1 MTGDPNP
8 SAALLAAQ
16 AADAQVAACIA
27 DGESFLLEAGA
38 GAGKTYSLVETLKAL
53 IASHGAKLR
62 QRGQRIACITYTNAA
77 TAVINSR
84 IDGNPIVLTDTIHA
98 FCWSL
103 VKDFQGVLRQLVP
116 TLDKWPE
123 RLAESP
129 IAVAG
134 QRVEYEL
141 GYRRISDATISL
153 HHDDV
158 ISIAATLL
166 ARPKFQ
172 AVLADRFPFLLV
184 DEYQD
189 TNVAIMDA
197 IKENLIGR
205 PGGPLVGLFGDHW
218 QRIYD
223 DTCGHVADPDLTE
236 IGKKANFRSAT
247 AIVDVLN
254 AMRPEL
260 PQAVDDAGFVGSAV
274 AYHTNGWVG
283 QRRPG
288 TGGGHWKGDLPAE
301 EAHRFLEAMVAKLAN
316 DGWDFAAKKTKIL
329 MLTHNVLA
337 NEQGYSNL
345 AKIFPYTDLYI
356 KKQDDYIGFFVD
368 RLEPAC
374 DAFVRKRY
382 GEMFE
387 LLGSTAPRFESHE
400 AKLKWSTSMAELV
413 ALREAGTVGDVV
425 AHIDAGGYIRL
436 PDQIL
441 KREKDA
447 NDFVPPDGESVPDR
461 IELTRKLRDVDYG
474 EVISLDKFVDGHTP
488 FATKHSVKGDQFENV
503 LVVLGRGWNVYNF
516 GQYLDWVK
524 AVQVPADKQEAF
536 ERYRNLFYVAC
547 SRPTTRL
554 ALLFT
559 QELTNQGIATLQA
572 WFGEDSV
579 HAFIP

>member
-1 MTGDPNP
+1 MTEVQNP

-27 DGESFLLEAGA
+27 GGESFLLEAGA
-38 GAGKTYSLVETLKAL
+38 GAGKTYSLVETLKVL
-53 IASHGAKLR
+53 IASNETKLR

-77 TAVINSR
+77 TAVIKSR
-84 IDGNPIVLTDTIHA
+84 IDGNSVVLTDTIHA
-98 FCWSL
+98 FCWTL

-116 TLDKWPE
+116 TLDRWPE
-123 RLAESP
+123 RLAESQ
-129 IAVAG
+129 IAVSR

-141 GYRRISDATISL
+141 GFRRITETTISL

-158 ISIAATLL
+158 LSITATLL
-166 ARPKFQ
+166 ERPKFQ
-172 AVLADRFPFLLV
+172 AVLADRYPFVLI

-189 TNVAIMDA
+189 TNTSIMNS
-197 IKENLIGR
+197 IKKNLIGR
-205 PGGPLVGLFGDHW
+205 AGGPLVGLFGDHW
-218 QRIYD
+218 QRIYE
-223 DTCGHVADPDLTE
+223 DTCGHVTDPDLTE
-236 IGKKANFRSAT
+236 IGKKANFRSAP
-247 AIVDVLN
+247 AIVDLLN

-260 PQAVDDAGFVGSAV
+260 PQAVDNVNFIGSAV

-283 QRRPG
+283 QRRLG

-301 EAHRFLEAMVAKLAN
+301 EAHRFLVAMVAKLTN
-316 DGWDFAAKKTKIL
+316 EGWNFAANKTKIL

-337 NEQGYSNL
+337 NEQGYTNL
-345 AKIFPYTDLYI
+345 AKVFPYTDLYI
-356 KKQDDYIGFFVD
+356 KKQDDYIAFFVD

-374 DAFVRKRY
+374 DAFTRRRY

-387 LLGSTAPRFESHE
+387 VLGSNAPRLESHE
-400 AKLKWSTSMAELV
+400 AKLKWSTSMSELLV
-413 ALREAGTVGDVV
+413 LRETGTVGDVL
-425 AHIDAGGYIRL
+425 AHIVAGGYIRS

-447 NDFVPPDGESVPDR
+447 KDFEPSEGEIVPDR
-461 IELTRKLRDVDYG
+461 IELTRKLRNVAYG
-474 EVISLDKFVDGHTP
+474 EVIALDKFIDGHTP

-516 GQYLDWVK
+516 GQYLDWVE
-524 AVQVPADKQEAF
+524 AGQAPAGKQDAF
-536 ERYRNLFYVAC
+536 ERYRNLLYVAC

-572 WFGEDSV
+572 WFGDDSV
-579 HAFIP
+579 HAFLP

>member
-1 MTGDPNP
+1 MIGGPSS
-8 SAALLAAQ
+8 SAALLAARD
-16 AADAQVAACIA
+16 ADAQVAACIS
-27 DGESFLLEAGA
+27 DGKSFLLEAGA
-38 GAGKTYSLVETLKAL
+38 GAGKTYSLIATLKAL
-53 IASHGAKLR
+53 IASNEARLR

-84 IDGNPIVLTDTIHA
+84 IDGNPVVLTDTIHA

-103 VKDFQGVLRQLVP
+103 IKDFQGVLRQLVP
-116 TLDKWPE
+116 SLDTWPE
-123 RLAESP
+123 RLAESQ
-129 IAVAG
+129 ITVAS

-141 GYRRISDATISL
+141 GYRRITDSTISL

-158 ISIAATLL
+158 LSIAATLL
-166 ARPKFQ
+166 ALPKFT
-172 AVLADRFPFLLV
+172 AVLADRFPFVLI

-189 TNVAIMDA
+189 TNIAIMDA

-218 QRIYD
+218 QRIYEG
-223 DTCGHVADPDLTE
+223 TCGHVADANLKE

-260 PQAVDDAGFVGSAV
+260 PQAVDNTNFVGSAV

-301 EAHRFLEAMVAKLAN
+301 EAHQFLEAMVAKLAKE
-316 DGWDFAAKKTKIL
+316 GWDFAAKKTKIL

-337 NEQGYSNL
+337 SEQGYSKL
-345 AKIFPYTDLYI
+345 ARVFPYTDLYI
-356 KKQDDYIGFFVD
+356 KKQDDYIAFFVD

-374 DAFVRKRY
+374 DAYIRRRY

-387 LLGSTAPRFESHE
+387 LLGGAAPRFESHE
-400 AKLKWSTSMAELV
+400 AKLQWSTSMAELV
-413 ALREAGTVGDVV
+413 GLRETGTVGDVI
-425 AHIDAGGYIRL
+425 AHIKAGGYIRL

-441 KREKDA
+441 KREKEA
-447 NDFVPPDGESVPDR
+447 HEFVPPEGESIPHR
-461 IELTRKLRDVDYG
+461 IELTRNLRNIVYS
-474 EVISLDKFVDGHTP
+474 EVIALDKFIDGHTP

-516 GQYLDWVK
+516 GQYLDWV
-524 AVQVPADKQEAF
+524 AAGQVPADKRDAF

-559 QELTNQGIATLQA
+559 QELTNQGIATLKA
-572 WFGEDSV
+572 WFGNESV
-579 HAFIP
+579 HAFLP